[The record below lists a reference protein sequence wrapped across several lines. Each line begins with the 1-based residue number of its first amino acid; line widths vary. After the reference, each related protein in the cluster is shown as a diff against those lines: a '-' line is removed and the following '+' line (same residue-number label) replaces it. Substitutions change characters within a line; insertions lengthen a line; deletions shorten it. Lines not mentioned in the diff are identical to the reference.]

1 MKTIYI
7 LTEGDYSDYHIVATF
22 STKKLAEEAKKHCPY
37 SEIEEYELDAL
48 EIPEHPPGHTVWC
61 VNINAKTNAIIGT
74 HHYNSLDG
82 YFEPK
87 EKYYEGGGVSGE
99 LNIFTVNCW
108 ARDKEHAEKIALD
121 KFYQWKWEKENE
133 VVK

>member
-7 LTEGDYSDYHIVATF
+7 LTQGSYSDYRIVATF
-22 STKKLAEEAKKHCPY
+22 STKELAEEAKKHCPY
-37 SEIEEYELDAL
+37 SVIKEYEMDAL
-48 EIPEHPPGHTVWC
+48 EIPEHPPGHTAWMVP
-61 VNINAKTNAIIGT
+61 INAKTNAINWVNQE
-74 HHYNSLDG
+74 NSLDG
-82 YFEPK
+82 FNPRET
-87 EKYYEGGGVSGE
+87 YYEYANRFV
-99 LNIFTVNCW
+99 VNCW